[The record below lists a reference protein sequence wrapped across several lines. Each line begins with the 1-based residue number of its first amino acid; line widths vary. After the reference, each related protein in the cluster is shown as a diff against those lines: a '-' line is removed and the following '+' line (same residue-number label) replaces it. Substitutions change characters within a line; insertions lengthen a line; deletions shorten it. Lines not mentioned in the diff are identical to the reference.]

1 MFSQQGQ
8 PLLFFELIYWPQTQK
23 VAELK
28 VKPLEVLLIIS
39 VENPYIIG
47 LILHFWGKIHDTLQ
61 EKDVFMM
68 KTNIQ
73 MCQSSYWSM
82 VSMGNT
88 PIPCRQHNGKRLY
101 CLFKKLTKKGICSVE
116 TTGSGHKY
124 IIAQEIKHTYLT
136 SYFSF
141 LLLLIDT
148 YFSLTE
154 AGEIWSTQLRSH
166 FLSGDVFGS
175 YLFDQK

>member
-1 MFSQQGQ
+1 
-8 PLLFFELIYWPQTQK
+8 
-23 VAELK
+23 
-28 VKPLEVLLIIS
+28 
-39 VENPYIIG
+39 
-47 LILHFWGKIHDTLQ
+47 
-61 EKDVFMM
+61 MM
-68 KTNIQ
+68 KTNNQ
-73 MCQSSYWSM
+73 TCRSSYWSM
-82 VSMGNT
+82 VSVGNT
-88 PIPCRQHNGKRLY
+88 PMPCRQHNGKRLY
-101 CLFKKLTKKGICSVE
+101 CFFKKMTKKGSVE

-175 YLFDQK
+175 YLFDQKQLSTVTFSRNTTFSSLWSWTHSILLKGPAHLKIQKLHHHVKSDCYQKLEP